1 MDEEKSTTPAADNQE
16 EVQTPTDQQGTDQQ
30 TQTPTGKDNLDETSK
45 SDTPTDDDKSKEG
58 ADDTPA
64 PKTFDKDLDEWAEKT
79 GRAKPESDRERELY
93 QEIRDSQREFSR
105 SKQAKDSQKEVD
117 KAIQDAKPTD
127 DKPDEDEDDDRDPVE
142 KRQDAIEQQLAD
154 ERALR
159 ARSEYFTE
167 KSVTEEESKVMGEIL
182 KEKVDKGGQKA
193 FDYWTDPANLEDW
206 HTLAKARLATNQ
218 DTSVIEEEAARK
230 ERARIA
236 KEHQAGG
243 PSRNAT
249 VTTPAKPQG
258 YNRTEYLKSDD

>member
-1 MDEEKSTTPAADNQE
+1 MDEEQSTTPVADNQE
-16 EVQTPTDQQGTDQQ
+16 GLNPTDQQGTDQQ
-30 TQTPTGKDNLDETSK
+30 TQAPQGEDNLDDTSK

-58 ADDTPA
+58 GEDTPA
-64 PKTFDKDLDEWAEKT
+64 PKFDSDLDEWAEKT

-93 QEIRDSQREFSR
+93 QEIRDGQREFSR
-105 SKQAKDSQKEVD
+105 SKQAKDVEKDVN

-127 DKPDEDEDDDRDPVE
+127 NKPDEDDDDGRDPLE
-142 KRQDAIEQQLAD
+142 KRQDTIEQQLAE

-159 ARSEYFTE
+159 ARSEYMID

-182 KEKVDKGGQKA
+182 KEKVAKGGKQA

-206 HTLAKARLATNQ
+206 HTLAKAKLAVNQ

-249 VTTPAKPQG
+249 ATVPAKPQG